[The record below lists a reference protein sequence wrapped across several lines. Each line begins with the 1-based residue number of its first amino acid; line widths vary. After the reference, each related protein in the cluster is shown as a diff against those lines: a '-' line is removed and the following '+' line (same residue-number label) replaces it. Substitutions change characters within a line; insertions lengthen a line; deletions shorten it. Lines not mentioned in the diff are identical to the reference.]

1 MFKILVLEDETELAR
16 SVCSYL
22 NRKGYQATACPDAKS
37 AYNELYSG
45 VYDLI
50 ISDIML
56 PGIDGYE
63 FAATIRENNSEIPI
77 IFMTARDDFYSM
89 QKGFHVGIDDYM
101 VKPINLEE
109 LVLRIEALM
118 RRAKIASSKKLA
130 VGEFEMNMDERSA
143 RLAGTELSFTAR
155 EFNILYKLLSYPGK
169 TFTRAQLMDE
179 FWGCET
185 SSGPRTVDVY
195 MAKIRDKLT
204 NCPSIEILTI
214 HGLGYK
220 AVIK

>member
-1 MFKILVLEDETELAR
+1 MFKILVLEDENDLAR
-16 SVCSYL
+16 TVCSYL
-22 NRKGYQATACPDAKS
+22 NRKGYSATPCENAKQ
-37 AYNELYSG
+37 AYNELFSG

-63 FAATIRENNSEIPI
+63 FASTVRETNSDIPI
-77 IFMTARDDFYSM
+77 IFMTARDDFYSK
-89 QKGFHVGIDDYM
+89 QKGFNAGIDDYM

-109 LVLRIEALM
+109 LILRIEAVM
-118 RRAKIASSKKLA
+118 RRAKIASSKKLS
-130 VGEFEMNMDERSA
+130 VGNFEMNMDERSA
-143 RLAGTELSFTAR
+143 KLDGKELSFTAR
-155 EFNILYKLLSYPGK
+155 EYNILYKLLSYPNK

-179 FWGCET
+179 FWGWET

-195 MAKIRDKLT
+195 MAKIRDKLAD
-204 NCPSIEILTI
+204 CPSIEIITV

-220 AVIK
+220 AVTK

>member
-16 SVCSYL
+16 TVCSYL
-22 NRKGYQATACPDAKS
+22 NRRGYSATPCENAVL
-37 AYNELYSG
+37 AYNELFSG

-63 FAATIRENNSEIPI
+63 FAATVRETNTDIPI
-77 IFMTARDDFYSM
+77 IFMTARDDFYSK
-89 QKGFHVGIDDYM
+89 QKGFNAGIDDYM

-109 LVLRIEALM
+109 LVLRIEAVM
-118 RRAKIASSKKLA
+118 RRAKIASSRKLS
-130 VGEFEMNMDERSA
+130 VGNFEMNMDERSA
-143 RLAGTELSFTAR
+143 RLDGKELAFTAR
-155 EFNILYKLLSYPGK
+155 EYNILYKLLSYPNK
-169 TFTRAQLMDE
+169 TFTRTQLMDE

-195 MAKIRDKLT
+195 MAKIRDKLAD
-204 NCPSIEILTI
+204 CPSIEIITV

-220 AVIK
+220 AVTK